1 MNRTNDIVPND
12 FARRS
17 AGFQPARSTFVDPGP
32 KEARITIL
40 PPADLAP
47 MLPTAQTAVE
57 LRTTYA
63 DRAKGF
69 QIATFPV
76 AVAFGLGA
84 LIVAVVGWA
93 VPVISLMGVLVFWLA
108 FLAWWLGGWLI
119 HTLVS
124 PDGIALLQAVLG
136 YKYLRHEQKA
146 RLRRYTHGEGD
157 R

>member
-1 MNRTNDIVPND
+1 MRQTTEL
-12 FARRS
+12 ARGR
-17 AGFQPARSTFVDPGP
+17 TFVDPGP
-32 KEARITIL
+32 KETRITVL
-40 PPADLAP
+40 PPAELTP
-47 MLPTAQTAVE
+47 MLPTATTAVE

-63 DRAKGF
+63 DRARGF
-69 QIATFPV
+69 QVATVPI
-76 AVAFGLGA
+76 AVAFGVGA

-93 VPVISLMGVLVFWLA
+93 VPVVSVAALAVFWLA

-146 RLRRYTHGEGD
+146 RLRRYTQERD